1 MKLSDVMQLKE
12 AGYTAEEIQQL
23 ANVITEEPTAP
34 APAAPATDFTE
45 KIAKLEEQLKQM
57 NEMIQQQ
64 AIRSTNIA
72 PTQDP
77 GLTLQSITNSILGG
91 K

>member
-23 ANVITEEPTAP
+23 ANVITEEPAAP
-34 APAAPATDFTE
+34 TPAAPATDYSE

-57 NEMIQQQ
+57 TEMIQQQ
-64 AIRSTNIA
+64 AIRSTTIA